1 MYMWGVLN
9 LTTEKKMIESKLKE
23 QSRSQNKGL
32 TGCRT
37 GNEMN
42 GFCLKQD
49 QGLKGLDGQYTH
61 TPNFSAMISSLPP
74 PSPTSPPPSAPLR
87 VQERLQI

>member
-1 MYMWGVLN
+1 
-9 LTTEKKMIESKLKE
+9 MIESKLKE
-23 QSRSQNKGL
+23 YRSRSQNKGL

-49 QGLKGLDGQYTH
+49 QGLKDLDGQYTH
-61 TPNFSAMISSLPP
+61 TPNFSAVISSLPSP
-74 PSPTSPPPSAPLR
+74 PPHTSPPSAPLR
-87 VQERLQI
+87 VEESLEI

>member
-1 MYMWGVLN
+1 
-9 LTTEKKMIESKLKE
+9 MIESKLKE
-23 QSRSQNKGL
+23 YRSRSQNKGL

-49 QGLKGLDGQYTH
+49 QGLKGLDG
-61 TPNFSAMISSLPP
+61 
-74 PSPTSPPPSAPLR
+74 
-87 VQERLQI
+87 

>member
-1 MYMWGVLN
+1 
-9 LTTEKKMIESKLKE
+9 MIESKLKE

-49 QGLKGLDGQYTH
+49 QGLKGLDGQYTPH
-61 TPNFSAMISSLPP
+61 PKLLCDDFLPSPP

>member
-1 MYMWGVLN
+1 MNQGGARHSTCGVCYMLN

-23 QSRSQNKGL
+23 YRSRSQNKGL

-49 QGLKGLDGQYTH
+49 QGLKGLDGQYIH
-61 TPNFSAMISSLPP
+61 TRPQTSL
-74 PSPTSPPPSAPLR
+74 R
-87 VQERLQI
+87 

>member
-1 MYMWGVLN
+1 
-9 LTTEKKMIESKLKE
+9 MIESKLKE
-23 QSRSQNKGL
+23 YRSRSQNKGL

-49 QGLKGLDGQYTH
+49 QGLKGLDGQYIH
-61 TPNFSAMISSLPP
+61 TPHFSAVIFSLPSP
-74 PSPTSPPPSAPLR
+74 PHVPAFRPSPGRRKARNLIMPYFP
-87 VQERLQI
+87 

>member
-1 MYMWGVLN
+1 
-9 LTTEKKMIESKLKE
+9 MIESKLKE
-23 QSRSQNKGL
+23 YRSRSQNKGL

-61 TPNFSAMISSLPP
+61 TPNFSAVISSLP
-74 PSPTSPPPSAPLR
+74 SPPTRPRLPPLSGSKKGSKSNYALFL
-87 VQERLQI
+87 VA